1 MAESATKL
9 LSISEY
15 ITFLKKVGIST
26 NNLYVVRFNLPN
38 QRTNTIFKGKNT
50 QVDNAQNNKFGISSM
65 LSGVVNVKAYAS
77 KAQSIYSNVT
87 GIFNDVQNIF
97 RKGENTGPAGPPQKP
112 ISFQDIESVEILC
125 TSAQIPYYKQKMDK
139 TYVNH
144 HDIKFATGFDTDAI
158 KMTFY
163 VDRSNHVLKFF
174 NLWNDRIYNSDTRHG
189 VMNYKQ
195 NYACD
200 IEIFLV
206 NKNQKE
212 GGFDETFRCKLIGAY
227 PAYIEP
233 LNLNNNNTEL
243 LELNVQFEYDK
254 IDNSTIDYQGEE
266 IKIGE
271 SLFKTGI
278 NVIDMKNRVE
288 QTINNV
294 RDMGKMAQNTA
305 KSARHTVDDMKNT
318 AKRIF
323 RF

>member
-26 NNLYVVRFNLPN
+26 NNLYIVRFNLAN
-38 QRTNTIFKGKNT
+38 QRTNSIFQGKNT
-50 QVDNAQNNKFGISSM
+50 QTDNSQSNEFGISSI
-65 LSGVVNVKAYAS
+65 LSGVVNVKAYVNKG
-77 KAQSIYSNVT
+77 KAIYSNVT
-87 GIFNDVQNIF
+87 GLYGDIKNIF
-97 RKGENTGPAGPPQKP
+97 GNGKTGPAGPEQEP

-125 TSAQIPYYKQKMDK
+125 TSAQIPYYKQKMQK

-144 HDIKFATGFDTDAI
+144 HDTKFATGFDTDAV

-174 NLWNDRIYNSDTRHG
+174 NMWNNRIYNVDGRHG

-195 NYACD
+195 NYSCA

-212 GGFDETFRCKLIGAY
+212 GGFDETFRCKLVGAY

-266 IKIGE
+266 NKLGQG
-271 SLFKTGI
+271 LFSTGI
-278 NVIDMKNRVE
+278 NIIDMKNRVE

-294 RDMGKMAQNTA
+294 RDMGKMAQNTV
-305 KSARHTVDDMKNT
+305 KSARHTVDDMRNT

>member
-26 NNLYVVRFNLPN
+26 NNLYIVRFNLAN
-38 QRTNTIFKGKNT
+38 QRTNTIFQGKNT
-50 QVDNAQNNKFGISSM
+50 QTDNSQSNEFGISSI
-65 LSGVVNVKAYAS
+65 LSGVVDVKAYVN
-77 KAQSIYSNVT
+77 KAKGIYSNVT
-87 GIFNDVQNIF
+87 GIFNDIF
-97 RKGENTGPAGPPQKP
+97 DNGGTEQES

-125 TSAQIPYYKQKMDK
+125 TSAQIPYYKQKMQK

-144 HDIKFATGFDTDAI
+144 HDTKFATGFDTDAV

-163 VDRSNHVLKFF
+163 VDRSNHVLNFF
-174 NLWNDRIYNSDTRHG
+174 NMWNNRIYNVDGRHG

-195 NYACD
+195 NYSCA

-212 GGFDETFRCKLIGAY
+212 GGFDETFRCKLVGAY

-254 IDNSTIDYQGEE
+254 IDNSTLNYQGEE
-266 IKIGE
+266 NKLGKG
-271 SLFKTGI
+271 LFSTGI
-278 NVIDMKNRVE
+278 NIIDMKNRVE

-294 RDMGKMAQNTA
+294 RDMGKMAQNTV
-305 KSARHTVDDMKNT
+305 KSARHTVDDMRNT